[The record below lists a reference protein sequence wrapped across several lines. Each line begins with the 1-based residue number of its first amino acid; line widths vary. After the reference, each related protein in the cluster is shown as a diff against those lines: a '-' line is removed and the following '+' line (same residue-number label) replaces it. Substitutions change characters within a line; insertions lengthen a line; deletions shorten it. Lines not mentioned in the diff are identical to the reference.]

1 MATIKNRQADRMSGK
16 LGSKIMYTWKGR
28 DCERAYAKPKDPMTP
43 AQMAHRLVFGTMS
56 SLGKAMLEVV
66 KIGLRGKAAEGRT
79 TEKNIFIKLN
89 KQCFSIADDEVS
101 IDYAN
106 LKVADGPL
114 ATVDF
119 GEPSTVDGRT
129 IRVAFSNREHAD
141 RFNYVM
147 LVAYL
152 PGKRNCMLSEPVFRS
167 AGEAEITL
175 PESWTGLPA
184 HIYGFCWD
192 GKDAA
197 SPSNYIGAVNQQ

>member
-1 MATIKNRQADRMSGK
+1 MATRKDGQSDRMSGK

-56 SLGKAMLEVV
+56 SLGTAMLEVV
-66 KIGLRGKAAEGRT
+66 KIGFRGNAPEGRT
-79 TEKNIFIKLN
+79 TEKNIFVKLN
-89 KQCFSIADDEVS
+89 KQCFSIVDDAVS

-114 ATVDF
+114 AAVDF

-147 LVAYL
+147 LAAYL

-192 GKDAA
+192 GKENA
-197 SPSNYIGAVNQQ
+197 SPSSYIGAVNQQ